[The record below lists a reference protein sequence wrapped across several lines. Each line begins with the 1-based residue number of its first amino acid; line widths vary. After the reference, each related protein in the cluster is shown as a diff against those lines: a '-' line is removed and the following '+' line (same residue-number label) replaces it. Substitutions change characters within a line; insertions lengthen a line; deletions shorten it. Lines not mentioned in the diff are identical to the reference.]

1 MSALSLLEIIVPILC
16 LFVIY
21 TLRKTDTKIDK
32 TASDLAA
39 HRLEVASTHSIIRAD
54 AFRDFATK
62 LELREVEKRAVES
75 NREVQVKLDRLI
87 DRLID
92 HPTGNK

>member
-1 MSALSLLEIIVPILC
+1 MFETIAAIIG
-16 LFVIY
+16 LFIAY
-21 TLRKTDTKIDK
+21 TLKKTDAKIDK

-39 HRLEVASTHSIIRAD
+39 HKLEVASSNSIIRAD

-62 LELREVEKRAVES
+62 LEIREVEKRLTDS
-75 NREVQVKLDRLI
+75 NREIQSKLDKLI

-92 HPTGNK
+92 NPMPRS